1 MDCLRKRYK
10 LENLVRKKYPYL
22 LIEPAGDYTML
33 DCIPKGWAN
42 ITLKTFKQINRVLK
56 KYMIPVS
63 EFTIDDMKEKYGSL
77 VVYWSFKFEWDEN
90 PVNEY
95 NYVSGI
101 AWKEINDILYD
112 VEFKSTKVCQ
122 GCGKRMK
129 YNERNFCMR
138 CKDKYGIK

>member
-22 LIEPAGDYTML
+22 LIEPAGDCTML
-33 DCIPKGWAN
+33 DCIPSGWSDIA
-42 ITLKTFKQINRVLK
+42 LKTFKKINKVLK
-56 KYMIPVS
+56 KYAIPVS
-63 EFTIDDMKEKYGSL
+63 EFTIDEIKEKYESL

-95 NYVSGI
+95 NYVSDI
-101 AWKEINDILYD
+101 ALKEIDDILYD
-112 VEFKSTKVCQ
+112 TEFKSTRVCQ

-129 YNERNFCMR
+129 NNQRIFCTR
-138 CKDKYGIK
+138 CRDKYGIK